1 MKIVWDEPKRLANLD
16 KHGLDFADLN
26 ETFFD
31 TALVLPS
38 HTRRWRG
45 ISKNVRGVIVVV
57 FVTLGKK
64 AVSVI
69 SMRPP
74 ASTKGSSMPNIKKK
88 GYSARDLRE
97 VSDSPE
103 LTKEDFAK
111 AKPFAEALPDLA
123 ASIRK
128 GRGPNKAPTKKL
140 VSLRL
145 SGKVLEAY
153 KAKGPGWQSRI
164 DEDLRRINKIK

>member
-1 MKIVWDEPKRLANLD
+1 
-16 KHGLDFADLN
+16 
-26 ETFFD
+26 
-31 TALVLPS
+31 
-38 HTRRWRG
+38 
-45 ISKNVRGVIVVV
+45 
-57 FVTLGKK
+57 
-64 AVSVI
+64 
-69 SMRPP
+69 
-74 ASTKGSSMPNIKKK
+74 MPNIKKK

-111 AKPFAEALPDLA
+111 AKRFADALPDLA
-123 ASIRK
+123 ASLRK

-145 SGKVLEAY
+145 SGQVLEAY

-164 DEDLRRINKIK
+164 DADLRRINKIK